1 MEIGKNVV
9 YQRTAQGNVDAKTS
23 MQMCLDSG
31 QYGKPPEMRMEFGC
45 EGPCLHT
52 VGYEWQSDN
61 EESS

>member
-9 YQRTAQGNVDAKTS
+9 YLRTTQGNVDAKTS

-31 QYGKPPEMRMEFGC
+31 QYGEPLEMRMEFGC